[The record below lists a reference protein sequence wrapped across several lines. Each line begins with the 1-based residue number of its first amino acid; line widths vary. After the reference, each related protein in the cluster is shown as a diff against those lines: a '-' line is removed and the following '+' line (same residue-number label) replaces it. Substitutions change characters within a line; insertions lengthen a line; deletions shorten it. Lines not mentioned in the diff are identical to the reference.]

1 MSLQQKGFY
10 RKLQAGFIGYI
21 VVKQKHNHK
30 SVKYFMLF
38 CLLPIFCGCATGKK
52 VYSEFPENQIGKHK
66 IAFLGFTSAIHE
78 GEGSDLFHN
87 SLLDTMISAEPVSQ
101 DISDQ
106 LSDKLFTLI
115 EESRAY
121 EMINMKGYQASGKN
135 GRSPLDIQVLKE
147 IVKDISVDFVLTGY
161 VYRMHE
167 REGGKYSSASPASA
181 AFDIY
186 IIDINKGTISWRGM
200 YDKTQK
206 PLSENLLDFKSFL
219 IFKGKWT
226 DVYSLAEAGLKELVD
241 DMPFKNR

>member
-1 MSLQQKGFY
+1 MSLQQKGSY
-10 RKLQAGFIGYI
+10 RNHIVLLKGYI
-21 VVKQKHNHK
+21 VAEQKFITK
-30 SVKYFMLF
+30 IIKYFMFF
-38 CLLPIFCGCATGKK
+38 CLLLIFCGCATNKK
-52 VYSEFPENQIGKHK
+52 VYSEFPENQIGKRK
-66 IAFLGFTSAIHE
+66 IVFLGLRSAMPE

-87 SLLDTMISAEPVSQ
+87 LLLNTMMRAEPVSQ
-101 DISDQ
+101 AVTDQ
-106 LSDKLFTLI
+106 LSDKLYTLI
-115 EESRAY
+115 EEVRDY
-121 EMINMKGYQASGKN
+121 EMINMKQYQAFGQN
-135 GRSPLDIQVLKE
+135 NASPFDIKVIKE
-147 IVKDISVDFVLTGY
+147 IVKEISADFVITGY

-167 REGGKYSSASPASA
+167 RQGGKYSAANPASA

-241 DMPFKNR
+241 DLPFKNR